1 MHISVD
7 EREDS
12 LFALV
17 QRDAPA
23 GVTVDKHVLLL
34 GDAALLDAACGTEL
48 VIFERKTLADL
59 AASIKDGRYA
69 EQSHRLTHASGLH
82 THNIV
87 YIIEGALPPKGAARV
102 RALSA
107 MVSLNAFKGFS
118 VMRTG
123 STAETAELLISFA
136 SKFAKNANEGKAPR
150 FGRAGAVTEGG
161 AAEGTEEGE
170 DAPAPSYTTVV
181 KRAKKDNITPENF
194 CEIVLA
200 QIPGVSAG
208 VAAMVAARAPTLT
221 ALAAALRAD
230 AKYLDGLRIT
240 THGAAGA
247 KTRKLGVNVRDSI
260 ARFVLAM

>member
-1 MHISVD
+1 
-7 EREDS
+7 
-12 LFALV
+12 
-17 QRDAPA
+17 
-23 GVTVDKHVLLL
+23 
-34 GDAALLDAACGTEL
+34 
-48 VIFERKTLADL
+48 
-59 AASIKDGRYA
+59 
-69 EQSHRLTHASGLH
+69 
-82 THNIV
+82 V

-136 SKFAKNANEGKAPR
+136 SKFAKNTIEGKAPR
-150 FGRAGAVTEGG
+150 FGRAGAVAEGG
-161 AAEGTEEGE
+161 AAEGGDEEGD

-221 ALAAALRAD
+221 ALAAAMRAD
-230 AKYLDGLRIT
+230 AKYLDDLRIT

-247 KTRKLGVNVRDSI
+247 KTRKLGANVRDSI
-260 ARFVLAM
+260 ARFVLAL